1 MTESAAL
8 PQPGA
13 APMSLPA
20 RLVGVIVSP
29 GATFKSIAAHPK
41 WLGAVLVVALVVC
54 AAQFAFLSTKV
65 GQDATYDQQ
74 VKTMENFGVTITPE
88 MSQGMEAGL
97 AKAKYWTVAAILV
110 MSFVFTAV
118 FAGIGYVVFTSLMG
132 GTGTFKQVMAVVAHA
147 GAISMLGQLFTV
159 PLNYARETVSSAT
172 NLAVFLPVPR
182 GERGARAVCR
192 HDRSLHHLVVDRP
205 GHRIWRCSTA
215 ARPGLSSL
223 RFSASMSP
231 SRPIVAIVMR
241 AFAGSH

>member
-1 MTESAAL
+1 MSESAAL

-97 AKAKYWTVAAILV
+97 AKARYWTVAAILV

-172 NLAVFLPVPR
+172 NLAVFLPFLEENGVL
-182 GERGARAVCR
+182 ARFAGMIDLFIIWWLIVLAIGFAVLYR
-192 HDRSLHHLVVDRP
+192 RKTGPIFASFLGVYVT
-205 GHRIWRCSTA
+205 IA
-215 ARPGLSSL
+215 AIG
-223 RFSASMSP
+223 
-231 SRPIVAIVMR
+231 AIVMR